1 MNCIIQMVCYHQSIG
16 KDTKKW
22 CLSLSF
28 IRCFFFKSMPNSCWN
43 NSDLSIYREVINPE
57 DMEERIVS
65 TVLKHLSLQ
74 DTVFKLAKAENQQT
88 EEFILLSAVIQEVY
102 TKIDSLLR
110 QLQVILLN
118 LFQIYLP
125 KYLRGFKTI
134 HELICY
140 YDYKF
145 VFLPYL
151 LYTCVWLLQTLAEL
165 EQRWHNEVVDHKEGN
180 TTLPPFFS
188 DFQQQ
193 EVPLTCINCLVT
205 YTCIS
210 QIIYPP
216 KIYAYILHLCTFVLS
231 IL

>member
-16 KDTKKW
+16 RDTKKW

-28 IRCFFFKSMPNSCWN
+28 IRCFFKSMPNSCWN

-145 VFLPYL
+145 VFYL
-151 LYTCVWLLQTLAEL
+151 TYCTHVFDCCRLWPSWSSAGTM
-165 EQRWHNEVVDHKEGN
+165 RWWIIRRETPHYLH
-180 TTLPPFFS
+180 S
-188 DFQQQ
+188 
-193 EVPLTCINCLVT
+193 
-205 YTCIS
+205 S
-210 QIIYPP
+210 QISNNKRY
-216 KIYAYILHLCTFVLS
+216 H
-231 IL
+231 